1 MDSFSFPFFLSS
13 SSTLSAQDVF
23 GNFARTVVGFVEDS
37 FVELHPLGAI
47 DSIGV
52 SDSFGTVYFI

>member
-23 GNFARTVVGFVEDS
+23 GKSARTVVGFVED
-37 FVELHPLGAI
+37 FHPFGSI
-47 DSIGV
+47 DSIGMF
-52 SDSFGTVYFI
+52 DSFWELSILHSS